1 MIIGR
6 SIRRVLSM
14 ARPALCNV
22 CLLALL
28 VATGPLM
35 ASEGSESCN
44 QTQAKESS
52 VECVVGIE
60 SRILRIRILW
70 TAPELLPAGHGYLRP
85 RPQIAYPLIG
95 HTLSN
100 ELLAPLR
107 C

>member
-1 MIIGR
+1 MTLG
-6 SIRRVLSM
+6 SPIRRALTL
-14 ARPALCNV
+14 ARLALCNV

-35 ASEGSESCN
+35 ASEGAESCN
-44 QTQAKESS
+44 PTQAKESS

-60 SRILRIRILW
+60 SRVLRVRVLW
-70 TAPELLPAGHGYLRP
+70 TSPKLLPSGHGYLRP
-85 RPQIAYPLIG
+85 RPQIAHPLIG

>member
-1 MIIGR
+1 MILGR
-6 SIRRVLSM
+6 SIRRVLTL
-14 ARPALCNV
+14 ARLALCNV

-35 ASEGSESCN
+35 ASEGAESCN

-60 SRILRIRILW
+60 SRVLRVRLLW
-70 TAPELLPAGHGYLRP
+70 TSPELLPSGHGYLQP
-85 RPQIAYPLIG
+85 RPQIAHPLIG

>member
-1 MIIGR
+1 MTLGR
-6 SIRRVLSM
+6 SIRRVLSL
-14 ARPALCNV
+14 ARLALCNV
-22 CLLALL
+22 CLLAVL
-28 VATGPLM
+28 VSTGPLM
-35 ASEGSESCN
+35 ASEGTESCS
-44 QTQAKESS
+44 QSEAKESS

-60 SRILRIRILW
+60 SRILRVRILW

-85 RPQIAYPLIG
+85 RPQLAHPLIG